1 MNSGLVMEVKSK
13 YSIVLCNQN
22 FYKVTNKKGM
32 QEGEVILFVE
42 EDVYKESSVFANIYK
57 YASVAAA
64 LLFLL
69 VISTTYYSNN
79 LAVYSVVTMD
89 INPSVEVELNKN
101 DEVVG
106 VKAMNEDGLSFENL
120 NLKGL
125 TIEEAIDLL
134 LASAKDE
141 GYIKE
146 DETTYVVFTT
156 VQLDD
161 VDTAKPQKLKAKIEA
176 SLDANDTLAEVSITV
191 ASASKEKLKEAQD
204 TDTPLALLVFEDEID
219 LNEVTS
225 VREFFEDED
234 YETIIDKVGG
244 EIVKRVKTN
253 SNTNSASVE
262 LNGKNSDDQKSDN
275 KKDENSSFE
284 NRNDL
289 NELIIK
295 LELIITQYGKNE
307 AYSSEIEAINAY
319 LEITEEGDYDF
330 EPHKKAGQALLKKL
344 REAGLKISSE
354 DEDEDDDK
362 SEVIEAEEV
371 KDDNEDSEDDPDED
385 AEELLADLQELIGKI
400 ETVSDQSEQANA
412 YVLRANEA
420 IASGE
425 TLTYKELKE
434 EGKALV
440 KSLREEGIKVSDDE
454 DDADDEIEGDD
465 DKDDDKEDKED
476 KDKGNSSDHSNNGN
490 NDKGNNGNKGKGNN

>member
-1 MNSGLVMEVKSK
+1 MQSK
-13 YSIVLCNQN
+13 LLQSHQQ
-22 FYKVTNKKGM
+22 KKGM

-295 LELIITQYGKNE
+295 LELIITQYGK
-307 AYSSEIEAINAY
+307 
-319 LEITEEGDYDF
+319 
-330 EPHKKAGQALLKKL
+330 KMKL
-344 REAGLKISSE
+344 IA
-354 DEDEDDDK
+354 
-362 SEVIEAEEV
+362 V
-371 KDDNEDSEDDPDED
+371 K
-385 AEELLADLQELIGKI
+385 
-400 ETVSDQSEQANA
+400 
-412 YVLRANEA
+412 
-420 IASGE
+420 
-425 TLTYKELKE
+425 
-434 EGKALV
+434 
-440 KSLREEGIKVSDDE
+440 
-454 DDADDEIEGDD
+454 
-465 DKDDDKEDKED
+465 
-476 KDKGNSSDHSNNGN
+476 
-490 NDKGNNGNKGKGNN
+490 

>member
-1 MNSGLVMEVKSK
+1 MQSK
-13 YSIVLCNQN
+13 LLQSHQQ
-22 FYKVTNKKGM
+22 KKGM

-295 LELIITQYGKNE
+295 LELIITQYGK
-307 AYSSEIEAINAY
+307 
-319 LEITEEGDYDF
+319 
-330 EPHKKAGQALLKKL
+330 K
-344 REAGLKISSE
+344 
-354 DEDEDDDK
+354 
-362 SEVIEAEEV
+362 
-371 KDDNEDSEDDPDED
+371 
-385 AEELLADLQELIGKI
+385 
-400 ETVSDQSEQANA
+400 
-412 YVLRANEA
+412 
-420 IASGE
+420 
-425 TLTYKELKE
+425 
-434 EGKALV
+434 
-440 KSLREEGIKVSDDE
+440 
-454 DDADDEIEGDD
+454 
-465 DKDDDKEDKED
+465 
-476 KDKGNSSDHSNNGN
+476 
-490 NDKGNNGNKGKGNN
+490 